1 MPWLVPEIEER
12 EAARFAGYT
21 WREWSELSHEG
32 RVNGVAHYRVKSLL
46 EAHAQDAVRSE
57 QEARER
63 ANRSR
68 RHR

>member
-1 MPWLVPEIEER
+1 VPEIEER

-21 WREWSELSHEG
+21 WREWVELSHEG

-46 EAHAQDAVRSE
+46 EAHTQDAVRSD

-63 ANRSR
+63 ANRGR